1 MKLTKVNSQR
11 LREQKASLRLPMNR
25 IVNDILEKHFTG
37 QIKEVSAMKVK
48 EVEVLVS
55 KKKSVN
61 FNSCCVSYTVRATLD
76 ENDQDHLEA
85 LRILKD
91 QLVAKVQEAINGKRN
106 CNGNGQRHQ
115 EGQIGP
121 DDNCGQETA
130 SSQEGCHE

>member
-1 MKLTKVNSQR
+1 
-11 LREQKASLRLPMNR
+11 
-25 IVNDILEKHFTG
+25 
-37 QIKEVSAMKVK
+37 MKVT

-76 ENDQDHLEA
+76 ENDKDHLET

-121 DDNCGQETA
+121 DDNCEREIA
-130 SSQEGCHE
+130 IAQEGCHE

>member
-11 LREQKASLRLPMNR
+11 LRDEKVSLRLPMNR

-37 QIKEVSAMKVK
+37 RMKEVAAMRVT

-106 CNGNGQRHQ
+106 GGQQ
-115 EGQIGP
+115 KEQISQ
-121 DDNCGQETA
+121 DNHSGQETA
-130 SSQEGCHE
+130 NSQEGCHE

>member
-11 LREQKASLRLPMNR
+11 LREQKTSLRLPMNR
-25 IVNDILEKHFTG
+25 IVDNILEKHFTG
-37 QIKEVSAMKVK
+37 QMKEVSAMKVT
-48 EVEVLVS
+48 EIEVLVS

-106 CNGNGQRHQ
+106 GGQQCGKEQISQGNHS
-115 EGQIGP
+115 
-121 DDNCGQETA
+121 GQETA
-130 SSQEGCHE
+130 SAQEGCHE

>member
-1 MKLTKVNSQR
+1 MS
-11 LREQKASLRLPMNR
+11 R

-37 QIKEVSAMKVK
+37 RMKEVSAMKVT

-76 ENDQDHLEA
+76 ENDKDHLET

-106 CNGNGQRHQ
+106 GSQQ
-115 EGQIGP
+115 TEQISP
-121 DDNCGQETA
+121 ANHSGQETA
-130 SSQEGCHE
+130 SAQEGCHE

>member
-11 LREQKASLRLPMNR
+11 LREEKASLRLPMNR

-37 QIKEVSAMKVK
+37 QMKEVAAMKIT

-106 CNGNGQRHQ
+106 GGQQ
-115 EGQIGP
+115 KEQISP
-121 DDNCGQETA
+121 DNHSGQETA
-130 SSQEGCHE
+130 SAQEGCHE